1 MQKTNPF
8 VNERYFFSKIVQCLW
23 MKNMLPLM
31 EPRQSF
37 LEGFSTK
44 NITFLIP
51 TCIFTC
57 IFAKM
62 DVKTVQG
69 KTKSLSLKSY
79 PGYFY
84 WQVLC
89 PAGTRLKLFL
99 RVWKEQDGARRDHH
113 QMITRSPHF
122 HSLENFNINLKLYY
136 TPFLKFLPIT
146 LRRPGWKLFLKKK
159 ISIFDNVLEKIKS
172 KIFEIK

>member
-1 MQKTNPF
+1 M
-8 VNERYFFSKIVQCLW
+8 RDI
-23 MKNMLPLM
+23 
-31 EPRQSF
+31 SF
-37 LEGFSTK
+37 LRLSNACEWRIYFRSWSLVKVSWEGFWH
-44 NITFLIP
+44 
-51 TCIFTC
+51 
-57 IFAKM
+57 
-62 DVKTVQG
+62 KTSPLYFNPDRCNTVRSE
-69 KTKSLSLKSY
+69 TKSFCLKPF

-99 RVWKEQDGARRDHH
+99 LVWKELDGARRDHH
-113 QMITRSPHF
+113 QKITRSPHF
-122 HSLENFNINLKLYY
+122 HSLENFNINIKLCY